1 MTIDDSNSDVEILAV
16 KVKEP
21 NLEHLKSPCS
31 VYRDI
36 FLLLFQGKS
45 KTKYSEILSLSI
57 RPSYGGG
64 GARKFLSF
72 TPLPFSL
79 PSFPFSPE
87 TPDTLQ
93 ARITRLLT
101 RLQSP
106 LFLPIEVDSRSYPQI
121 PHNRNCYGYHILLQ
135 MK

>member
-1 MTIDDSNSDVEILAV
+1 MTIDDSNSDVEILTV

-36 FLLLFQGKS
+36 FILLFQGKS

-64 GARKFLSF
+64 GDEKVSLLHPS
-72 TPLPFSL
+72 PFFASI
-79 PSFPFSPE
+79 F
-87 TPDTLQ
+87 
-93 ARITRLLT
+93 
-101 RLQSP
+101 P
-106 LFLPIEVDSRSYPQI
+106 LFP
-121 PHNRNCYGYHILLQ
+121 RNA
-135 MK
+135 

>member
-1 MTIDDSNSDVEILAV
+1 MGEGGRESF
-16 KVKEP
+16 
-21 NLEHLKSPCS
+21 SPS
-31 VYRDI
+31 P
-36 FLLLFQGKS
+36 
-45 KTKYSEILSLSI
+45 LSLFRFHLSPF
-57 RPSYGGG
+57 PS
-64 GARKFLSF
+64 
-72 TPLPFSL
+72 
-79 PSFPFSPE
+79 E
-87 TPDTLQ
+87 TPDTQQ

>member
-1 MTIDDSNSDVEILAV
+1 MRQNWSMTIDDSNSDVEILTV
-16 KVKEP
+16 KGKEP

-45 KTKYSEILSLSI
+45 KTKYSGHDFQWAMFE
-57 RPSYGGG
+57 
-64 GARKFLSF
+64 
-72 TPLPFSL
+72 
-79 PSFPFSPE
+79 
-87 TPDTLQ
+87 
-93 ARITRLLT
+93 ITRLLT

-106 LFLPIEVDSRSYPQI
+106 LFLPIEVNSRSYPQI